1 MRQIQFYSVTLI
13 LAMCLS
19 PNALAKTDVVIF
31 DNGDRLTGEV
41 KSLERG
47 KLRFKTAATD
57 TISIE
62 WDDVAYL
69 TSSQNVQVE
78 TQNGDRYLGNLADGA
93 EQFSVI
99 IQTESGA
106 VTLLTSQVVFMTPIE
121 ERRIDRLDGD
131 FTAGYNFAKASE
143 VQQVRLGLDM
153 DIRSETR
160 VFSLN
165 ADAVQSDSED
175 NESSQRQSLDLQ
187 YKRLRRNRWYTGA
200 IVSLDRNDELDLDL
214 RTSIGIGG
222 GRFLRQTNS
231 AVLSLGGGIQV
242 SRENV
247 SSGIADEDTVEAV
260 LTLNWDWFRYD
271 TPELDLSSTLQVIPN
286 LSESGRVRGEFDI
299 SLKWE
304 MIEDLFWELSFY
316 DSYDSDP
323 VVDGAEK
330 NDYGIAT
337 SLGWEF

>member
-1 MRQIQFYSVTLI
+1 MSRRPILPMMLALI
-13 LAMCLS
+13 VAIDAS
-19 PNALAKTDVVIF
+19 ANTDVVIF

-62 WDDVAYL
+62 WDDVALL
-69 TSSQNVQVE
+69 TSDQNIQVE
-78 TQNGDRYLGNLADGA
+78 TENGDRYLGSLQDGA
-93 EQFSVI
+93 ETFNIIVATDSGSV
-99 IQTESGA
+99 A
-106 VTLLTSQVVFMTPIE
+106 LATSRVVFMTPIE
-121 ERRIDRLDGD
+121 ERRIDRVDGD

-143 VQQVRLGLDM
+143 VQQFRLGLDL
-153 DIRSETR
+153 DIRAETR
-160 VFSLN
+160 EFSLN
-165 ADAVQSDSED
+165 ADAMQSDSED

-187 YKRLRRNRWYTGA
+187 YRRLRPNRWYTGA

-222 GRFLRQTNS
+222 GRYLRQTNTTM
-231 AVLSLGGGIQV
+231 LTLGGGLQI

-247 SSGIADEDTVEAV
+247 SSSVDDEDTVEAV
-260 LTLNWDWFRYD
+260 LSFNWDWFRYD
-271 TPELDLSSTLQVIPN
+271 TPELDLSTTVQIIPN
-286 LSESGRVRGEFDI
+286 LTDSGRVRGEFDI
-299 SLKWE
+299 SLRWE
-304 MIEDLFWELSFY
+304 MVEDLFWELSIY

-323 VVDGAEK
+323 IVEGAEK
-330 NDYGIAT
+330 NDYGVAT